1 MDDDAGYYRALGVAP
16 DASDAELRRAYFA
29 LAKQLHPDRCAAGTD
44 DAEAAAAARL
54 RDIGEASCPLAL
66 RVFISFSHPRFS
78 AAFSFSPPP
87 GEER

>member
-54 RDIGEASCPLAL
+54 RDIGEASCPL

>member
-44 DAEAAAAARL
+44 DAEAAAARL
-54 RDIGEASCPLAL
+54 RDSTRADEDTRGSQRLHQTQGVVAFAL
-66 RVFISFSHPRFS
+66 SMD
-78 AAFSFSPPP
+78 
-87 GEER
+87 